1 MVKRIHAKTNRIYFI
16 HNGIE
21 DGCNEEF
28 KPDHLTVMSSGD
40 DITRQELLSMVQ
52 EFMVSLGYQFKRNE
66 YLQIVKE

>member
-1 MVKRIHAKTNRIYFI
+1 
-16 HNGIE
+16 
-21 DGCNEEF
+21 
-28 KPDHLTVMSSGD
+28 MSSGD